1 MQGNWTLLG
10 CLHSDHIPN
19 GKFIPIFP
27 RWNLKAS
34 SEAYV
39 ISFRC
44 TTKLKQKKCPG
55 YQRSSDLAA
64 SNLVH
69 RWISL
74 KIWER
79 HNENSK
85 SQQRVCGIDHLLLL
99 SDVLHCLISGPSH
112 VKFSLCCHQP
122 KKKRNITRG
131 LCNYLDSTG
140 LYART
145 FLCSQRISV
154 HLLLSIRKNEIT
166 MRVLGFF
173 YFMCNKYIS
182 TNK

>member
-1 MQGNWTLLG
+1 MQGNWTLLDS
-10 CLHSDHIPN
+10 LHSDHIPD

-44 TTKLKQKKCPG
+44 TTKLKLKKCPG

-64 SNLVH
+64 FNLVH

-85 SQQRVCGIDHLLLL
+85 SQQRVSGIDHLLLL
-99 SDVLHCLISGPSH
+99 ADVLHCLISGPSH
-112 VKFSLCCHQP
+112 VKFSLCCQQP
-122 KKKRNITRG
+122 KKKYIYN
-131 LCNYLDSTG
+131 TG
-140 LYART
+140 LVQLPWFNKFVCSDIFVFSKNFCSPIT
-145 FLCSQRISV
+145 FHQEEWNN
-154 HLLLSIRKNEIT
+154 NEGA
-166 MRVLGFF
+166 GFF
-173 YFMCNKYIS
+173 LFYVQQIHFHK
-182 TNK
+182 